1 MHAVMHAQCIV
12 GNFGDI
18 IAMKNVDNRRN
29 LVILYY
35 NIAAEQSSVSVILA
49 GVFGALF
56 AVSLLANS
64 ALLYDKCRTRHSMPD
79 SATSHQL
86 PTFSSDQ
93 SKQATDEG
101 HGHYGNDEK
110 FDPVASSDVTWSEI
124 SAEYTK
130 LDCLS
135 SLDGTRPVYEEL
147 RKADHSNI

>member
-56 AVSLLANS
+56 AVSLLVIT
-64 ALLYDKCRTRHSMPD
+64 ALLLFIFRTRHSWSD
-79 SATSHQL
+79 SPINSRQLSTSSCDQA
-86 PTFSSDQ
+86 DQ
-93 SKQATDEG
+93 SKRVTDEG
-101 HGHYGNDEK
+101 QGHYAN
-110 FDPVASSDVTWSEI
+110 VVTWNDT

-130 LDCLS
+130 PDYFPPEN
-135 SLDGTRPVYEEL
+135 GTQPQYEEL
-147 RKADHSNI
+147 RKTDDNNKLIIVN